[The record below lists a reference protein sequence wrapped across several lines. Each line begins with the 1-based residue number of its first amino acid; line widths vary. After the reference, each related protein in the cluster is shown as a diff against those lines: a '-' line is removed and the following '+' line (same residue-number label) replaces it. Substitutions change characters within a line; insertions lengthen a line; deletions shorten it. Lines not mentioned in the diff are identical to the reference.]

1 LSFGMFY
8 HRKDNENYLVFIVWD
23 DTVDISLFISLS
35 VNGFA
40 MGMIYALIAMG
51 LILLIRA
58 IGVLNFAQGDLL
70 MFGAFISSAL
80 ILDLELPLYAMVP
93 VALIS
98 FALIGVIF
106 MFSVYWPL
114 RDASYPVAHI
124 ISTMGASIALREIAT
139 LIWGS
144 IPRSMPP
151 LMRDSETG
159 RAAVLR
165 IADINLQWQFVLTII
180 VGAVLI
186 ILVFILFEKLYAG
199 RMMQAAAQ
207 DKYAAE
213 LLGIPTILTTAATYI
228 IVVILASVGGYMVS
242 PIFMVS
248 NTLGVLQLRAFAGVV
263 IGGFGNIKGAIIGSL
278 FVGVVESFG
287 SLHFSQYRDA
297 IVFTVLIVVLLFR
310 PQGFFGEK
318 VADKA

>member
-1 LSFGMFY
+1 M
-8 HRKDNENYLVFIVWD
+8 NINTIV
-23 DTVDISLFISLS
+23 SLT
-35 VNGFA
+35 VNGVA
-40 MGMIYALIAMG
+40 MGMIYALLAMG

-58 IGVLNFAQGDLL
+58 IGVMNFAQGDLL
-70 MFGAFISSAL
+70 MFGAFVASAL
-80 ILDLELPLYAMVP
+80 ILDLKLPLYAMIP
-93 VALIS
+93 VALIA
-98 FALIGVIF
+98 FAMIGVIF

-114 RDASYPVAHI
+114 RNATYPAATV
-124 ISTMGASIALREIAT
+124 ISTMGASMALKEIAT

-144 IPRSMPP
+144 LPRSMPS
-151 LMRDSETG
+151 LMTNPKTG
-159 RAAVLR
+159 RAAILK
-165 IADINLQWQFVLTII
+165 IAGVNLQWQFVLTII

-186 ILVFILFEKLYAG
+186 VLVFILFEKLYAG

-228 IVVILASVGGYMVS
+228 IVVILASVGGYMIS

-248 NTLGVLQLRAFAGVV
+248 NTLGTLQLRAFAGVV

-278 FVGVVESFG
+278 LVGLVESY
-287 SLHFSQYRDA
+287 SSIQFSQYRDA
-297 IVFTVLIVVLLFR
+297 VVFIVLIVVLLIR
-310 PQGFFGEK
+310 PQGLFGEK